1 MLVEPFDVRVAAQKP
16 EQLVNDGLGVD
27 LFRGEQRKTSRK
39 SEPDLRAKHG
49 IRAGARAVGLELA
62 VFEDVPQQI
71 EVLNHRGVNLTAK
84 PAKDTKRNSIAATE
98 IHIGILK
105 LHYCEHQIQ
114 LPIFHPQSA
123 ILVHTRILE
132 HIHRDLAGASRR
144 DPTQH
149 LKVDQ

>member
-1 MLVEPFDVRVAAQKP
+1 MEVLNIRVTAQEP
-16 EQLVNDGLGVD
+16 EQLVNDGFKVQ
-27 LFRGEQRKTSRK
+27 LFRGEHGKTPAQI
-39 SEPDLRAKHG
+39 EPCLRPKHG
-49 IRAGARAVGLELA
+49 IRAGSGAVSLELS
-62 VFEDVPQQI
+62 VFEDMPQQI
-71 EVLNHRGVNLTAK
+71 EVLNHRRKNLTAK
-84 PAKDTKRNSIAATE
+84 YTKDTKRNLIAATE
-98 IHIGILK
+98 IHTGILK

-114 LPIFHPQSA
+114 LSIFHPQSA